1 MLNPT
6 AKLESLRKYV
16 EYALEKAQPAAQLTG
31 AFADCRANGDA
42 ASLFFSAAARS
53 PPLPARIAS
62 SPRRAG

>member
-1 MLNPT
+1 MLKPT

-42 ASLFFSAAARS
+42 ASLFFFRRRPLASPSRARYLTLS
-53 PPLPARIAS
+53 
-62 SPRRAG
+62 